1 MTKPPK
7 NNLNSRQRKALKEL
21 KSDNQNVI
29 YPFDKGAGLVRI
41 DRDDAIAKIEEQLG
55 NTEIITQDPT
65 STLARKFQ
73 NTLRP
78 LHQAG
83 KFTDKE
89 YKKLYPS
96 DPIPP
101 RMYGTIKAHKPEK
114 NYPMRVVVSTIGTPS
129 YGTSEYLVKIIQPT
143 LNKNNTRL
151 KNSYTFAELTRSWD
165 VDPDEIQVSYDVV
178 NLYPTVP
185 VEEATNIIV
194 QMLENDHDL
203 PNRTKLTVE
212 DIRTLIELWLSKC
225 YFLWNDK
232 LYRLQNS
239 APIGLALMVVMV
251 EAFLQYHEQN
261 ALQAANAHDP
271 PVAPKSFV
279 RYVDDSHARFQT
291 VHQAEKFQEIL
302 NQQNEHTQYTME
314 TEDTAK
320 SLNFLDVNVRNN
332 NGRYE
337 LKIHRKNAIT
347 NVQVKPNSAHDPKVL
362 KSIFSG
368 FLNRAYRICDDR
380 FRQEEIDFLI
390 NNFVENG
397 YDRNTLTRIANDYD
411 RTRNQ
416 TTDNRNDPEQLPI
429 VKLPWIPGLS
439 PKLRKSFRNAGY
451 RTVFKSGS
459 NLKTNGKRY
468 VGETGLKI
476 STRVSQHKKNVE
488 DEKWDISGITNH
500 AKDCTQ
506 GLNWNEARLLKTE
519 ENKFDRKVRE
529 ALEIQFRQTAPHSD
543 HGLNLD
549 DGQYVTSRFWKP
561 MLSHIREKTLH

>member
-1 MTKPPK
+1 
-7 NNLNSRQRKALKEL
+7 
-21 KSDNQNVI
+21 
-29 YPFDKGAGLVRI
+29 
-41 DRDDAIAKIEEQLG
+41 
-55 NTEIITQDPT
+55 
-65 STLARKFQ
+65 
-73 NTLRP
+73 
-78 LHQAG
+78 
-83 KFTDKE
+83 
-89 YKKLYPS
+89 
-96 DPIPP
+96 
-101 RMYGTIKAHKPEK
+101 
-114 NYPMRVVVSTIGTPS
+114 
-129 YGTSEYLVKIIQPT
+129 
-143 LNKNNTRL
+143 
-151 KNSYTFAELTRSWD
+151 
-165 VDPDEIQVSYDVV
+165 
-178 NLYPTVP
+178 
-185 VEEATNIIV
+185 
-194 QMLENDHDL
+194 MLENDHDL

-212 DIRTLIELWLSKC
+212 DIRTLIELCLSKC

-239 APIGLALMVVMV
+239 APIGLALMVVIA

-291 VHQAEKFQEIL
+291 VHRAESSKKFSTNKMNTPNTLWKPRI
-302 NQQNEHTQYTME
+302 QQ
-314 TEDTAK
+314 
-320 SLNFLDVNVRNN
+320 
-332 NGRYE
+332 
-337 LKIHRKNAIT
+337 
-347 NVQVKPNSAHDPKVL
+347 KVL

-416 TTDNRNDPEQLPI
+416 TTDNRNDPEQLRI

-459 NLKTNGKRY
+459 NLKTLLTSKNKSRLPPNSHPGVYMIECECGKRY

-488 DEKWDISGITNH
+488 DEKWDISGITNI

-506 GLNWNEARLLKTE
+506 GLNWNGARLLKTE

-549 DGQYVTSRFWKP
+549 DVFSTPSLLEVSKLLRYRKSGGGGGSSDSPISYILSPASSKRRSQVTGQQSADRKKDKKIITYT
-561 MLSHIREKTLH
+561 